1 MCFFQWKTWKSANF
15 FSVLPVN
22 GRTWLFFA
30 LSPLRDQWKSQ
41 EGPNVTKFSTTF
53 ARDLNTMH
61 EESNCQRPLSNQ
73 SCGVHLIAELLW
85 RGEVMQGVRRRER
98 VVMVEICMVVEGL
111 VLGPDWCDRWEAGF
125 IAGEAR
131 GSLSGGKNLHSL
143 DRSGK
148 DLPMASSCEALSSI
162 CRVLLNSR
170 CIKCTLMWLYKC
182 YWTWARKKNGL
193 DQCPMGIDNYHDK
206 GAWMSWDI
214 EPNRPGVVF
223 YLSTHKMY

>member
-61 EESNCQRPLSNQ
+61 EESNCQRPLFLST
-73 SCGVHLIAELLW
+73 LLLNFFGGGRLCKGWGEERGWWWWRSAWCW
-85 RGEVMQGVRRRER
+85 RGWFCSRQ
-98 VVMVEICMVVEGL
+98 
-111 VLGPDWCDRWEAGF
+111 GPDWCDRWEAGF

-214 EPNRPGVVF
+214 EPNRPGVDF
-223 YLSTHKMY
+223 

>member
-1 MCFFQWKTWKSANF
+1 MCFFFQWKTWKSANF

-61 EESNCQRPLSNQ
+61 EESNCQRPLFLSNQ

-111 VLGPDWCDRWEAGF
+111 VLQPVRSRLVRQV
-125 IAGEAR
+125 R
-131 GSLSGGKNLHSL
+131 GRIYSWRGQRLLVWRQEPAQLGSQWKRSSNGIKLWSFKL
-143 DRSGK
+143 D
-148 DLPMASSCEALSSI
+148 LSS
-162 CRVLLNSR
+162 V
-170 CIKCTLMWLYKC
+170 T
-182 YWTWARKKNGL
+182 
-193 DQCPMGIDNYHDK
+193 
-206 GAWMSWDI
+206 
-214 EPNRPGVVF
+214 
-223 YLSTHKMY
+223 

>member
-1 MCFFQWKTWKSANF
+1 MKNVKIFCKLC

-30 LSPLRDQWKSQ
+30 LSLLRDQWKSQ

-98 VVMVEICMVVEGL
+98 VVMVEICMVE
-111 VLGPDWCDRWEAGF
+111 E
-125 IAGEAR
+125 E
-131 GSLSGGKNLHSL
+131 
-143 DRSGK
+143 
-148 DLPMASSCEALSSI
+148 
-162 CRVLLNSR
+162 VLLQPARSR
-170 CIKCTLMWLYKC
+170 LVRQVRGQIYSWRGQRLLVWRQEPAQLGSQWKWSFNGIKL
-182 YWTWARKKNGL
+182 R
-193 DQCPMGIDNYHDK
+193 
-206 GAWMSWDI
+206 S
-214 EPNRPGVVF
+214 
-223 YLSTHKMY
+223 